1 VVRAGAT
8 GPNAGQESSQVTS
21 SPTPS
26 PTPSPAEPTPDPR
39 AERVAVAVQAWQR
52 HLVDLG
58 GRNTLLW
65 YRDLPSGTLDLTT
78 AHPGGVA
85 MLLAGRPTRLSD
97 LVREP
102 AALDEAR
109 RRARTIRAKTLELA
123 EERGIAAGFI
133 AIGMATWNVRGAT
146 RPPAAPVLLRSC
158 VLKPTGAAQDD
169 FSIDLGSDVELNP
182 VLEHYLRSEQGLD
195 IDTAALEEMATAA
208 NGFDPYPVY
217 AALTSL
223 CAQVPDFTVAPR
235 LVVGT
240 FSYAKLPMVA
250 DLATQGEEL
259 ANHDVVAAL
268 AGDPGALKT
277 VRTAVPDSPA
287 DADPSREH
295 LILDADST
303 QQAAID
309 FVRSGAHLV
318 IKGPP
323 GTGKSQTI
331 ANLIASLAGEGKR
344 VLFVAEKRAAI
355 DAVLSRLERVGL
367 ADLVLDAYDGASNKR
382 RLAQEF
388 GAALERG
395 AAAAEPDTSAVE
407 RALVERRSRLVEHV
421 EALHRVREPW
431 GVSAHQ
437 VQDAIATLSSRRHS
451 PTSRVRVRGEQ
462 LTALSRERVDELA
475 RELTEAAS
483 LGAWSTDD
491 GTDPWYAA
499 RIPTTD
505 DAIRA
510 QEITGRLGQN
520 GLQDVQKTIDEVFAE
535 VTLPQADRVSDWGAI
550 LDTVGRVRDTLEVF
564 RPEVFDIPLGD
575 LVAATGTKQYRE
587 ASGTSLGWYARWRL
601 RRQARSLLR
610 PGTPPADLHAALVDA
625 QVQRQAWH
633 QMAGAGGRPEIPVD
647 LDRARAAYDSL
658 ADDLRW
664 LGERLAPTAEGGDL
678 LNTEMDAL
686 QRRMAGLASRPERL
700 AVLPRALVTMDSL
713 RAAGMGPLVDDL
725 ARRKVDVDDVASEL
739 EFVWWTSLAE
749 HLTVQDPAYGAHD
762 GDHLR
767 RVAREYVAAD
777 HAHLKGTAERVRAA
791 AGRRLREVLADHPE
805 QEALVRAEAGKARRH
820 RPLREMLPKAGRTL
834 TAIKPAWAMSPL
846 VVASVLP
853 PGRWFDVVIFDEASQ
868 IPPAQAISAISRA
881 HQVVVAGDE
890 RQLPPTSF
898 FTAAV
903 DDEGAAETETL
914 TEGFESV
921 LDVLAAALPTRRLS
935 WHYRS
940 LDERLI
946 AFANRHMYDG
956 GLVTFP
962 GTGSD
967 AVVRLEAVEGAGVV
981 QPGEE
986 AIESTEA
993 EVARVVD
1000 LVLEHARTRPH
1011 ESLGVI
1017 ALGIKH
1023 ATRIDEALRRA
1034 LAGAE
1039 GVGDFFDEDRPERFF
1054 VKNLERVQGDERD
1067 AVILSIGYGKTPHGR
1082 VLHRF
1087 GPLNLEGGERRLNVA
1102 ITRARRRMTVV
1113 SSLLASDLD
1122 PTRLKARGAT
1132 MLRDFLAY
1140 AESQAAVLPAPSE
1153 GEGEVAEGAGAT
1165 RAAEAPVVAEGA
1177 TEATPEPTT
1186 PEPVRA
1192 EFARRLREA
1201 GLVVHEAFGGSA
1213 QPIDL
1218 AVEDPRRPGHVL
1230 VAVESDGPAYAAMRS
1245 TRDRDRLRSEQLG
1258 RLGWEHVRVWST
1270 DLFRD
1275 PARDVARVVA
1285 LTQRASEK
1293 ARSSQAAQRGETGA
1307 VDEKDPQQ
1315 QEQQAPAPE
1324 RVDEQTP
1331 DAERSGSVEGL
1342 GAGDSEAGDTEA
1354 EALFPAP
1361 EQAPAPAE
1369 EDGRKR
1375 RVLRRR
1381 PKRAPEQ
1388 TKDDTDAGW
1397 GELFDNSSHD
1407 RWLQEQRP
1415 PHWGRD

>member
-1 VVRAGAT
+1 MILRRPDPADRPA
-8 GPNAGQESSQVTS
+8 SK
-21 SPTPS
+21 
-26 PTPSPAEPTPDPR
+26 AEPDESPQQAAPAVEAAVEAAQGDPR
-39 AERVAVAVQAWQR
+39 AERVADAVKAWQR

-102 AALDEAR
+102 AALAEAR
-109 RRARTIRAKTLELA
+109 RRTRTIRAKTLELA

-133 AIGMATWNVRGAT
+133 AIGMATWTVRGAS

-158 VLKPTGAAQDD
+158 VLKPTGAAQED
-169 FSIDLGSDVELNP
+169 FSIDLGTDVEFNP

-195 IDTAALEEMATAA
+195 LDTEALEEMAWAG

-217 AALTSL
+217 AALTRL
-223 CAQVPDFTVAPR
+223 CAQVPDFSVAPR

-250 DLATQGEEL
+250 DLAAQGPEL

-268 AGDPGALKT
+268 AGDPGALKA
-277 VRTAVPDSPA
+277 VRSTVPDSPA

-303 QQAAID
+303 QQSAID
-309 FVRSGAHLV
+309 AVRSGAHLV

-395 AAAAEPDTSAVE
+395 AAAAEPDTADVE
-407 RALVERRSRLVEHV
+407 RALVERRARLVEHA

-437 VQDAIATLSSRRHS
+437 MQDAISTLSARRQP

-462 LTALSRERVDELA
+462 LAGLSRQRVDELA
-475 RELTEAAS
+475 RQLTEAAS

-491 GTDPWYAA
+491 GNDPWYAA
-499 RIPTTD
+499 RIATPD
-505 DAIRA
+505 DAVRA
-510 QEITGRLGQN
+510 QDIAGRLSQG
-520 GLQDVQKTIDEVFAE
+520 GLEELQKTIDEVFVE
-535 VTLPQADRVSDWGAI
+535 VTLPTAARVSDWGAV
-550 LDTVGRVRDTLEVF
+550 LETVARVRDTLEVF
-564 RPEVFDIPLGD
+564 RPEIFDIPLGD
-575 LVAATGTKQYRE
+575 LVGATGTKQYRE
-587 ASGTSLGWYARWRL
+587 ESGVALGWYARWRL

-610 PGTPPADLHAALVDA
+610 PGTPPADLHGALVDA
-625 QVQRQAWH
+625 QQQRVAWH

-647 LDRARAAYDSL
+647 LDRARTAYDSVA
-658 ADDLRW
+658 ADLEW
-664 LGERLAPTAEGGDL
+664 LGERLATTSGGGDL
-678 LNTEMDAL
+678 LSTELPEL
-686 QRRMAGLASRPERL
+686 QERMAALAARPERL
-700 AVLPRALVTMDSL
+700 AVLPRVLGTMDSL
-713 RAAGMGPLVDDL
+713 REAGMGPLVDDL
-725 ARRKVDVDDVASEL
+725 ARRGVDVDDVGSEV

-749 HLTVQDPAYGAHD
+749 HLTVHDATYGAHD

-767 RVAREYVAAD
+767 RIAREYIAAD
-777 HAHLKGTAERVRAA
+777 HAHLAGTADRVRAA
-791 AGRRLREVLADHPE
+791 AGRRLREVLADHPDE
-805 QEALVRAEAGKARRH
+805 ESIVRAEAGKARRH
-820 RPLREMLPKAGRTL
+820 RPLRHMLPRAGHTL

-903 DDEGAAETETL
+903 DEEGGAESEAL

-946 AFANRHMYDG
+946 AFANTQMYDG
-956 GLVTFP
+956 KLVTFP
-962 GTGSD
+962 GTGTD
-967 AVVRLEAVEGAGVV
+967 PVVRLEAVEGSGVV
-981 QPGEE
+981 QSGEE

-993 EVARVVD
+993 EVSRVVD
-1000 LVLEHARTRPH
+1000 LVLEHARTRPQ

-1023 ATRIDEALRRA
+1023 ANRIEEALRRA
-1034 LAGAE
+1034 LSGAE

-1067 AVILSIGYGKTPHGR
+1067 AIIVSIGYGKTPHGR

-1122 PTRLKARGAT
+1122 PTRLKARGAV

-1140 AESQAAVLPAPSE
+1140 AESQATALPSPP
-1153 GEGEVAEGAGAT
+1153 EGAGV
-1165 RAAEAPVVAEGA
+1165 RAAGVRTLA
-1177 TEATPEPTT
+1177 

-1201 GLVVHEAFGGSA
+1201 GLVVHEAFGGSG

-1230 VAVESDGPAYAAMRS
+1230 VAVESDGPSYAAMHS
-1245 TRDRDRLRSEQLG
+1245 TRDRDRLRVEQLG

-1285 LTQRASEK
+1285 LAQRASQK
-1293 ARSSQAAQRGETGA
+1293 GA
-1307 VDEKDPQQ
+1307 
-1315 QEQQAPAPE
+1315 
-1324 RVDEQTP
+1324 
-1331 DAERSGSVEGL
+1331 
-1342 GAGDSEAGDTEA
+1342 AGDSATLRRSDTDRSEASGSESTPTPEGPARVEEEAAAMDEKSVNEQPVGDPSVDEPSVGEESHATAESAPVEA
-1354 EALFPAP
+1354 SGSPVD
-1361 EQAPAPAE
+1361 

-1375 RVLRRR
+1375 RVMRRR
-1381 PKRAPEQ
+1381 PKKAPEQ

-1397 GELFDNSSHD
+1397 GELFDSSEHD